1 MSTPTSEFLERIQKL
16 QAKATSC
23 AQLGN
28 TAEAELFA
36 SKVSE
41 LLSRYALSMADVDSI
56 VRDANDP
63 FGRSDA
69 NYHPDKQYKQ
79 RQAWAELLA
88 RVVAEAHFCHRLLN
102 TSDRQVIFIGR
113 QTDREVA
120 VYMFHY
126 LVRVMLAEAD
136 IAFKEETRKFNSRLV
151 EAAKALQ
158 SGSLEEQVK
167 IRAKY
172 AGDYVNLDAFKEAFY
187 KGFIDTIERRYKEAR
202 EGLQAES
209 NNNALVLSKA
219 TNAARAW
226 CNANIR
232 TRSITVGSLNGSN
245 ANAQRAGWASGSKVS
260 LNTHGVGTKGGQR
273 QIGGS

>member
-88 RVVAEAHFCHRLLN
+88 KIVAEAHFCHRLLN
-102 TSDRQVIFIGR
+102 TSDRQVVFIGR

-120 VYMFHY
+120 LYMFHY

-136 IAFKEETRKFNSRLV
+136 IAYKEEKRKFDKRVV
-151 EAAKALQ
+151 EALKAIEA
-158 SGSLEEQVK
+158 GCTDE

-172 AGDYVNLDAFKEAFY
+172 AGDYVNLDAFKDSFY
-187 KGFIDTIERRYKEAR
+187 KGFADTIERRYKEAR
-202 EGLQAES
+202 EGLAAES

-232 TRSITVGSLNGSN
+232 TRSITVAKGTL
-245 ANAQRAGWASGSKVS
+245 RAGPRANGIMQKV
-260 LNTHGVGTKGGQR
+260 QR
-273 QIGGS
+273 